1 MVRNSTVLEIIK
13 ESDGS
18 RLKFS
23 GRLDAEGVSGAWE
36 RALRAADEE
45 NRITVDASGVEY
57 CDGAGLALLW
67 ELQRRGGGEISG
79 LKSEIA
85 KLLQP
90 FAEAERKEGE
100 QRRPRESTI
109 EAIGR
114 VGADLAKDFY
124 EQISFLGQITVISL
138 KMVRRPHELRW
149 KDVWSTY
156 ERAGVQ
162 ALVVVGLISFLTGL
176 IMAFQA
182 APPLR
187 QFGVDLFVVNLV
199 ALAVLREL
207 GPLMTAIVLAGRSGS
222 AFAAEIGTMKVNE
235 EIDALTTMGLD
246 PARFLVAPRVLAGVL
261 VTPVL
266 TIYSDLLGVGGGL
279 FVMLG
284 RGYPVV
290 TLWRQLTAAVDIN
303 DVMAGIIKAF
313 VFGALVA
320 GIGCLRGLQ
329 TKSGAS
335 AVGISTTRSVVT
347 SIFLI
352 VVVDAIFAVVY
363 YAIDF

>member
-1 MVRNSTVLEIIK
+1 MRPGWNIATGRDWLCCGSCSAGAAEKFPDSSRRSRSFCNPSPKRNGKTAN
-13 ESDGS
+13 
-18 RLKFS
+18 R
-23 GRLDAEGVSGAWE
+23 GVQ
-36 RALRAADEE
+36 E
-45 NRITVDASGVEY
+45 NR
-57 CDGAGLALLW
+57 
-67 ELQRRGGGEISG
+67 R
-79 LKSEIA
+79 
-85 KLLQP
+85 
-90 FAEAERKEGE
+90 F
-100 QRRPRESTI
+100 

-187 QFGVDLFVVNLV
+187 QFGVDIFVVNLV

-290 TLWRQLTAAVDIN
+290 TLWRQLTGAVDIN